1 MKKIYIQN
9 VSVNIIIQ
17 NYKSDNLNNVSSSY
31 TMKDCVKVADVY
43 RSQDSI
49 TNNKYNY
56 FFIDEFG
63 ENKEKKH
70 FVLFINSIK
79 DFVELKGI
87 SFYLKK
93 YLPLISNQRS
103 DSLSRALKDK
113 LLNRNIEIT
122 YKSKEAGN
130 IIEYIEFK

>member
-1 MKKIYIQN
+1 M
-9 VSVNIIIQ
+9 NIIIQ

-31 TMKDCVKVADVY
+31 TMKDCVDVYRKVADVY

-79 DFVELKGI
+79 DFVKLKGI

-103 DSLSRALKDK
+103 DSLSS
-113 LLNRNIEIT
+113 
-122 YKSKEAGN
+122 KS
-130 IIEYIEFK
+130 FKR

>member
-1 MKKIYIQN
+1 M
-9 VSVNIIIQ
+9 NIIIQ
-17 NYKSDNLNNVSSSY
+17 NYKSSNLNNVSSSY
-31 TMKDCVKVADVY
+31 TMKDCIKVADVY

-79 DFVELKGI
+79 DYVKLKGI

-122 YKSKEAGN
+122 YESKEAGN

>member
-1 MKKIYIQN
+1 M
-9 VSVNIIIQ
+9 NIIIQ
-17 NYKSDNLNNVSSSY
+17 NYKSANLNNHHHQSY
-31 TMKDCVKVADVY
+31 TMKDCIKVADVY

-79 DFVELKGI
+79 DYVKLKGI

-122 YKSKEAGN
+122 YESKEAGN

>member
-1 MKKIYIQN
+1 MSLEKTKK
-9 VSVNIIIQ
+9 
-17 NYKSDNLNNVSSSY
+17 
-31 TMKDCVKVADVY
+31 
-43 RSQDSI
+43 
-49 TNNKYNY
+49 
-56 FFIDEFG
+56 
-63 ENKEKKH
+63 KKH

-79 DFVELKGI
+79 DFVKLKGI
-87 SFYLKK
+87 LFYLKK

-113 LLNRNIEIT
+113 LLNRNIVIT

>member
-1 MKKIYIQN
+1 
-9 VSVNIIIQ
+9 VNIIIQ
-17 NYKSDNLNNVSSSY
+17 NYKSSNLNNVSSSY
-31 TMKDCVKVADVY
+31 TIKDCIKVADVY

-70 FVLFINSIK
+70 FFLFINSIK
-79 DFVELKGI
+79 DYVKLKGI

-122 YKSKEAGN
+122 YESKEAGN